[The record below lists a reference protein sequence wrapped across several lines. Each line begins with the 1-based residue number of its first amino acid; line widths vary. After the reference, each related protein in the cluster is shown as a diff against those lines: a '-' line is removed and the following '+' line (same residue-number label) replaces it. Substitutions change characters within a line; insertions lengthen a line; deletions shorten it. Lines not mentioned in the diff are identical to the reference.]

1 MRWRSCAAPLREGSK
16 TRPCSALLKG
26 CKGFAFRNANADAN
40 PNQVPVVGDKPP
52 SLDAFDRFYLP
63 ALSRVVLNNRAQACG
78 SECGARLLLG
88 AWAARMPVLPWRH
101 RRSAGRPQA

>member
-26 CKGFAFRNANADAN
+26 CKGFAFRNATADAN
-40 PNQVPVVGDKPP
+40 PNQVPVIGDKPP
-52 SLDAFDRFYLP
+52 LLDAFDRFYLP

-78 SECGARLLLG
+78 SEYGAGLLRFCQFYLF
-88 AWAARMPVLPWRH
+88 
-101 RRSAGRPQA
+101 PQAFRQLVA